1 MTLHLAR
8 VRLGKH
14 DRTAGITYVALSRVR
29 RLEDLLI
36 DYTDF
41 GSARL
46 TSIHLPDY
54 ARLADSE
61 TELLIKKTKTDH
73 HYKGG

>member
-1 MTLHLAR
+1 MTLLLAR
-8 VRLGKH
+8 VRLGK
-14 DRTAGITYVALSRVR
+14 RERNAGITYVAISRVR

-36 DYTDF
+36 DYSDF

-54 ARLADSE
+54 ARLADLE
-61 TELLIKKTKTDH
+61 KDRLIKKK
-73 HYKGG
+73 KKKNSI